1 MKSIRSISQALLL
14 VAAFLALLPVAT
26 IVQNWMEIAEFEG
39 GGALL
44 QKPSARG
51 SDWVVWDDIDG
62 SITAAY
68 VFPTGPGSEGGIQRG
83 DQFYS
88 LEYNQYFNADDLHH
102 AIAGIKPGLTRSFLL
117 VRDGRFEEVSVTF
130 ERLPTFLYPRST
142 IVWQFALWAFTIG
155 AYFHILGLIIAAP
168 LALHNR
174 RARFEL
180 IVIGV
185 SSLWIIGNTARLMLV
200 ELFGP
205 AIIGTTYDLLFQVL
219 TMLGLVGWIGFPV
232 LLVRKLTLDAGLSS
246 GRLGRLLPVVYLVP
260 IILVVG
266 VLVTAVQGHIGPFRM
281 EELLVPILFYASC
294 YIGAAALVSFL
305 LGFSSSDQEADASR
319 QWGRLGSL
327 AILFFAMT
335 AGLIVV
341 DVIPVFTSIS
351 ENATAWVIVSAQ
363 LLAVVPVTLY
373 SFGTLRYGK
382 VDEVLSRAFVYI
394 LVVGLIF
401 FAFVGGLGL
410 MDSLFD
416 TAGRSRIVLEGF
428 FVVFLLVLFERISR
442 RLRSFASSI
451 FTTERHRGR
460 QAINRFQEDVSDVL
474 DADTLAQQAI
484 DLAGKVFDAHSAIIF
499 LRSPADRSWIIKRFR
514 PEAPYLTEQIFESIW
529 SHFEYAPS
537 IWARNPELNE
547 HSIPSA
553 GHKKLVELGSALVV
567 PIRGDEKAV
576 GLIILGP
583 KSKRRKVY
591 NLEDLDQLRSLSG
604 NLALAVDRLALVE
617 REKFLAAESSEAH
630 LVALRSQ
637 INPHF
642 LFNSLNTLLSLIE
655 EKPSEAE
662 AVVQHLA
669 SIFRHTLQAGSS
681 AFVSMEAETSLVQH
695 YLSIEK
701 ARFGDRLDVTFE
713 VDETLKSH
721 PVPAFAVQTLVENAI
736 KHGLEKR
743 RASGSLSIIVSPS
756 EKSLAQVVV
765 TDSGVGIPSLFG
777 KNGTQFG
784 KEPFFGIGLS
794 NVYDRLRQLFNRDD
808 LLGFRSDPEKGT
820 AVTMLLPKQRA

>member
-1 MKSIRSISQALLL
+1 MLL
-14 VAAFLALLPVAT
+14 VAALLALLPVVT

-62 SITAAY
+62 SITAAF
-68 VFPTGPGSEGGIQRG
+68 VFPTGPGSKGGIQRG

-102 AIAGIKPGLTRSFLL
+102 AIAGIKPGLTRSFQLF
-117 VRDGRFEEVSVTF
+117 RDGRFEEVSVTF
-130 ERLPTFLYPRST
+130 ERLPAFLYPRST

-155 AYFHILGLIIAAP
+155 AFFHILGLIIAAP

-185 SSLWIIGNTARLMLV
+185 SALWIIGNTARLILI

-205 AIIGTTYDLLFQVL
+205 AINGTTYDLVFQVL

-232 LLVRKLTLDAGLSS
+232 LLVRKLTLDAGLST
-246 GRLGRLLPVVYLVP
+246 GRLGRLLPVVYLIP

-281 EELLVPILFYASC
+281 EDLLVPILFYASC

-327 AILFFAMT
+327 AILFFALT

-410 MDSLFD
+410 MDSLLD

-460 QAINRFQEDVSDVL
+460 QAINRFQEDISNVL

-484 DLAGKVFDAHSAIIF
+484 DVAGKVFDARSAIIF
-499 LRSPADRSWIIKRFR
+499 LRSPADGSWIIKRFR
-514 PEAPYLTEQIFESIW
+514 PEPPYLTEQVFESIW

-547 HSIPSA
+547 HSLPTV

-630 LVALRSQ
+630 LVALRAQ

-669 SIFRHTLQAGSS
+669 SIFRHTLQTGSN
-681 AFVSMEAETSLVQH
+681 AFVSMEEETSLVQH

-701 ARFGDRLDVTFE
+701 ARFGDRLEVTFE
-713 VDETLKSH
+713 VDESLKSH

-743 RASGSLSIIVSPS
+743 RTSGSLSIIVSPS
-756 EKSLAQVVV
+756 EKSLARVVV

-777 KNGTQFG
+777 KNDTQFR
-784 KEPFFGIGLS
+784 KAAFFGIGLS
-794 NVYDRLRQLFNRDD
+794 NVYDRLRQLFDRDD

-820 AVTMLLPKQRA
+820 TVTMLIPEQRA